1 MVAGGSFMA
10 DININCGIFQG
21 DSISPLLFC
30 LALNP
35 LSEVINSTK
44 FGYTTK
50 SGELIQHLLYMDDL
64 KLYTKNERDLNSLM
78 STVYLFS
85 SDIGMTINVD
95 KSAKLIVSRGKLL
108 HLLTLH

>member
-1 MVAGGSFMA
+1 MVADGSFMT
-10 DININCGIFQG
+10 DVNINCGIFQG
-21 DSISPLLFC
+21 DSISPLLFY

-35 LSEVINSTK
+35 LSEVIKTTK

-64 KLYTKNERDLNSLM
+64 KLYSKNERDLNSLM

-85 SDIGMTINVD
+85 SDIGMRINVD
-95 KSAKLIVSRGKLL
+95 KSAKLIVSCGRIVCYIN
-108 HLLTLH
+108 